1 MLKQIASFLLCT
13 PPLDEL
19 TDELAYIAEKY
30 RFKMLTKKQALD
42 ILLNEHEDVLQKYLD
57 RNLDLNGLT

>member
-1 MLKQIASFLLCT
+1 MLKQVARFLLCT
-13 PPLDEL
+13 PPLEEL
-19 TDELAYIAEKY
+19 TDDIACVAEKY
-30 RFKMLTKKQALD
+30 RFKMLTKNQAIE